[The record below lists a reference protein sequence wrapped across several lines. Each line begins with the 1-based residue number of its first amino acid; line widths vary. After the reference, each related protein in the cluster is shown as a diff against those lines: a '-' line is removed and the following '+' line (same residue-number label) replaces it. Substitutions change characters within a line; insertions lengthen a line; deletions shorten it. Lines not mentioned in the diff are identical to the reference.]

1 MLAIF
6 AQLAILFVIIACG
19 YALKRIGIMTK
30 DFDGR
35 LSKVVLDATLPAM
48 ILGSVL
54 SADELPAPE
63 QIGMSFLL
71 SLASYAVLIA
81 FALVATAALRVKPG
95 KRGVYRFMII
105 FSNVGFIG
113 FPVLSAVYG
122 SNAIIYGSIMNLP
135 FNVLV
140 FTIGAYLLAQDN
152 ECGVKVRVN
161 AKMFSSPTL
170 IACIASIVLALA
182 NVHDVPFASD
192 ALNALGA
199 MTTPAALLIIGSSLA
214 NLPVRDLVGTPHL
227 WACSLLRVVAAPLLV
242 WATFR
247 PFVAD
252 PELLGILVVIAAM
265 PVATNGTL
273 LCYQYGGDSRT
284 MAQGTFIT
292 TVLSLATIPAL
303 VALTA

>member
-6 AQLAILFVIIACG
+6 SQLAILFVIIAVG
-19 YALKRIGIMTK
+19 YALKRLGIMTK

-54 SADELPAPE
+54 AADTLPSPA
-63 QIGMSFLL
+63 QIGTSFLL

-81 FALVATAALRVKPG
+81 FALAATAVLRVKPG
-95 KRGVYRFMII
+95 QRGVYRFMII

-122 SNAIIYGSIMNLP
+122 SEAIIYGSIMNLP

-140 FTIGAYLLAQDN
+140 FTVGAYLLAQDN
-152 ECGVKVRVN
+152 DCGVKVRVN
-161 AKMFSSPTL
+161 AQMFRSPTL
-170 IACIASIVLALA
+170 VACIASIALA
-182 NVHDVPFASD
+182 VANIHSVPFVGD

-214 NLPVRDLVGTPHL
+214 NLPLRDLAGTPRL
-227 WACSLLRVVAAPLLV
+227 WVCSLLRVVAAPLVV
-242 WATFR
+242 WAVFH
-247 PFVAD
+247 PFVSD
-252 PELLGILVVIAAM
+252 PELLGILVIIAAM

-303 VALTA
+303 VAFVA

>member
-6 AQLAILFVIIACG
+6 SQLAILFVIIAVG
-19 YALKRIGIMTK
+19 YALKRLGIMTK
-30 DFDGR
+30 DFDER

-54 SADELPAPE
+54 AADTLPSPA
-63 QIGMSFLL
+63 QIGTSFLL
-71 SLASYAVLIA
+71 SLESYAVLIA
-81 FALVATAALRVKPG
+81 FALAATAVLRVKPG
-95 KRGVYRFMII
+95 QRGVYRFMII

-122 SNAIIYGSIMNLP
+122 SEAIIYGSIMNLP

-140 FTIGAYLLAQDN
+140 FTVGAYLLAQDN

-161 AKMFSSPTL
+161 AQMFRSPTL
-170 IACIASIVLALA
+170 VACIASIALA
-182 NVHDVPFASD
+182 AANIHSVPFVGD

-214 NLPVRDLVGTPHL
+214 NLPLRDLVGTPRL
-227 WACSLLRVVAAPLLV
+227 WVCSLLRVVAAPLVV
-242 WATFR
+242 WAVFH
-247 PFVAD
+247 PFVSD
-252 PELLGILVVIAAM
+252 PELLGILVIIAAM

-303 VALTA
+303 VAFVA